1 MYLALY
7 QMVTSLFQADN
18 SVMIDVSKRSFV
30 SENRT
35 LSLVTMYRALIHRV

>member
-30 SENRT
+30 NENRT
-35 LSLVTMYRALIHRV
+35 YLSWQCTRR

>member
-1 MYLALY
+1 MYLTLY
-7 QMVTSLFQADN
+7 QMVTSLFQTDN

-35 LSLVTMYRALIHRV
+35 VSFVTVYQELIHML